1 MPAPRQKAASPMSKS
16 PSYSAR
22 LCERDRLGLG
32 EFSMTEDALG
42 ASTFAASIF
51 SGRVIMCQGVTPL
64 SADSGGCSTG
74 GRDCPYRSRG
84 RAPESEIDR
93 PLGSSSWLK
102 SRSAPKSLAVDFL
115 TADEG
120 VCPS

>member
-1 MPAPRQKAASPMSKS
+1 
-16 PSYSAR
+16 
-22 LCERDRLGLG
+22 
-32 EFSMTEDALG
+32 MTEDTRGPSTLG
-42 ASTFAASIF
+42 LSAFGGSTF
-51 SGRVIMCQGVTPL
+51 SGRVIMCQGVTPP
-64 SADSGGCSTG
+64 SADSGGCPPG

-84 RAPESEIDR
+84 LAPESAIDR

-120 VCPS
+120 DCPSYATMALSSGGKSLLWSMLTNLSYSHMRR